1 MRCLQDLWTVSGASG
16 GGGADVPDSV
26 EDLRPGSGFVILRSN
41 RMEAASVS
49 EIKLMNNLVISW
61 ILVTWVM
68 FHMTAALEALNST
81 VNEYIEN
88 VMYSKTVV
96 SGHRQG

>member
-1 MRCLQDLWTVSGASG
+1 
-16 GGGADVPDSV
+16 
-26 EDLRPGSGFVILRSN
+26 
-41 RMEAASVS
+41 MEAASVL

-88 VMYSKTVV
+88 VM
-96 SGHRQG
+96 